1 MKLVVS
7 SRMKMLVTLGILC
20 AAFSVQICSA
30 DDVPTRTWTDAT
42 GKYKIEASFVDVESG
57 SAQLRKGDGTN
68 IVVPFK
74 LLSSS
79 DQNYVRSRLRQRHA
93 ENRRKPLPVTDLRQ
107 GDVDAA
113 TADATTLYGIN
124 WYPAESVSKVASGK
138 NAKPVMWFRV
148 LGSLDGFM

>member
-20 AAFSVQICSA
+20 GAFSVQICSA
-30 DDVPTRTWTDAT
+30 DDVPTRTWTDAS
-42 GKYKIEASFVDVESG
+42 GKYKTEASFVDVESG
-57 SAQLRKGDGTN
+57 SARLRKGDGTK

-79 DQNYVRSRLRQRHA
+79 DQNYVRNRLRQRNA
-93 ENRRKPLPVTDLRQ
+93 ERRRKPLPVTDLRT

-113 TADATTLYGIN
+113 TADVTTLYGIN
-124 WYPAESVSKVASGK
+124 WYPAERVSTVAGGE